1 MQPTASPWQAFCPA
15 TAPWPPGFPGDKRFR
30 AGARGA
36 GVRDGAVSAEP
47 SHLQPICTRQPVSA
61 CGSDFKTEE
70 TGLWGQQTSRPL
82 RGSEFIGWLLR
93 AAARQDTDRRAVRGR
108 GAGPPG
114 PADQQSAR
122 RRLSVLVRNPG
133 CSTPPLLPAR
143 PSPPSVQAATADK
156 DPRPCSPRHGPA
168 STPRGGRRRRGALA
182 GTGAQSISEN
192 RGPFAGPRRP
202 GCSRAGPGARTAQ
215 HQGPRR
221 NLE

>member
-1 MQPTASPWQAFCPA
+1 M
-15 TAPWPPGFPGDKRFR
+15 
-30 AGARGA
+30 
-36 GVRDGAVSAEP
+36 RDGAVSAEP

-133 CSTPPLLPAR
+133 CSTPPPLPHGHPHLLCRQPLRTKTRAPAAPGMAPRPLPAGDGADVGPWLGR
-143 PSPPSVQAATADK
+143 GLRASVRTGGPSQ
-156 DPRPCSPRHGPA
+156 G
-168 STPRGGRRRRGALA
+168 RGGRVAPELGREPAPPS
-182 GTGAQSISEN
+182 T
-192 RGPFAGPRRP
+192 RGPAPGASRQPGVSVCAAAAGPRSALRGAGRP
-202 GCSRAGPGARTAQ
+202 GLSR
-215 HQGPRR
+215 
-221 NLE
+221 